1 MVWTP
6 GETRLLRSLRT
17 PDAIQQFLDEN
28 LDYNRELR
36 GPSLRSPRLVMR
48 DRTAQCLEGAMFAA
62 AALSFHGHP
71 PLLLDFEARRDWDHV
86 VAIYKVRGAWGAI
99 GKSNYS
105 GLAGRAPVYRT
116 LRELAMSYFE
126 HYFNHRRERTLRRYS
141 RPVNL
146 ERFDHLEWRTCE
158 EPAWEIPEYLATAPH
173 HSLLTTAQERRL
185 TPVTRR
191 VYTAGKV
198 GLAG

>member
-1 MVWTP
+1 M
-6 GETRLLRSLRT
+6 RT
-17 PDAIQQFLDEN
+17 PDEIQTFLDDDV
-28 LDYNRELR
+28 DYNRELK
-36 GPSLRSPRLVMR
+36 GPTCRSPRLVMR
-48 DRTAQCLEGAMFAA
+48 DRSAQCMEGAMFAA
-62 AALSFHGHP
+62 AALELHGHP
-71 PLLLDFEARRDWDHV
+71 PLILDFIAERDWDHV
-86 VAIYKVRGAWGAI
+86 VAVYKLHGAWGAI

-126 HYFNHRRERTLRRYS
+126 HYFNRRRERTLRKYS

-146 ERFDHLEWRTCE
+146 ERFDHLDWRTTL
-158 EPAWEIPEYLATAPH
+158 EPVWEIPEHLLHIAH
-173 HSLLTTAQERRL
+173 HDLLTRSQRRSL

-191 VYTAGKV
+191 MYTAGKV